1 VNIPRRRSAT
11 VRCAGTVL
19 VGVDLRRA
27 FFSALRSCRVRFE
40 RPGYGSSN
48 GTVVGGPFANAGDP
62 RGTGGSSGA
71 DLVDISLIEVW
82 RIDLVGSFGAREC
95 ETTSVWMRGRRRGA
109 DDIFEPSGIGGKPLR
124 TEELEE
130 FR

>member
-1 VNIPRRRSAT
+1 V
-11 VRCAGTVL
+11 
-19 VGVDLRRA
+19 VDLRRA
-27 FFSALRSCRVRFE
+27 FFSALRSFRVRFE

-48 GTVVGGPFANAGDP
+48 GTVVGGPFVNAGDP

-71 DLVDISLIEVW
+71 DLVDVSLIKVW
-82 RIDLVGSFGAREC
+82 RIGLVGSLGARGC
-95 ETTSVWMRGRRRGA
+95 ETSVWMRGSGRGV
-109 DDIFEPSGIGGKPLR
+109 DGIFEPSGIGGNPLR